1 MRLFSIDVTIEF
13 VKQVL
18 SVLDGDDDRRNAEW
32 GARLVVGDRDL
43 TLPIRADPRRRPDSR
58 TSVRRWVN
66 RWARVR
72 EGHPESLEVSM
83 GFGLI
88 ASEPEHQTLVTGAL

>member
-18 SVLDGDDDRRNAEW
+18 SVLDSDDDRRNAEW

-43 TLPIRADPRRRPDSR
+43 TLPIRADPREK
-58 TSVRRWVN
+58 
-66 RWARVR
+66 A
-72 EGHPESLEVSM
+72 
-83 GFGLI
+83 
-88 ASEPEHQTLVTGAL
+88 